1 VFLRVRP
8 ATQEAGS
15 SSNVKPLLHRTV
27 EIVQQ
32 SVQSV
37 EQFFTSLH
45 NVGMGQGSTARA
57 VSEQLSEWIT
67 EGRLPPGAKVSE
79 TSVASQLE
87 VSRNTVREAFRLLA
101 HDGLLVHEFNR
112 GVFVPQVTSADVRDV
127 YRLRLIIEPGVV
139 RSLTPRDVHRLGP
152 LEAAVA
158 EARTSAQGRDWP
170 SVGTANMH
178 FHRSLVALAGSPRL
192 DVTMRRLTAELR
204 LLFAVIDDPRYLY
217 QPFVRRN
224 EELLALMVKSRF
236 EEGAD
241 FLEGY
246 LGDSEGA
253 ILAAFEQKERSA

>member
-1 VFLRVRP
+1 M
-8 ATQEAGS
+8 S
-15 SSNVKPLLHRTV
+15 
-27 EIVQQ
+27 
-32 SVQSV
+32 
-37 EQFFTSLH
+37 
-45 NVGMGQGSTARA
+45 QGSTARA
-57 VSEQLSEWIT
+57 VGEHLSEWIT
-67 EGRLPPGAKVSE
+67 EGRLAPGDKVSE

-139 RSLTPRDVHRLGP
+139 RALTARDTHRLGT

-158 EARTSAQGRDWP
+158 EARTAARRRDWP
-170 SVGTANMH
+170 RVGTANMH

-192 DVTMRRLTAELR
+192 DVMMRRLTAELR

-217 QPFVRRN
+217 QPFVKRN
-224 EELLALMVKSRF
+224 KELLALMTKGRF

-241 FLEGY
+241 YLESY

-253 ILAAFEQKERSA
+253 ILAAFEERERTA